1 MKNNFDFVTREEAL
15 TQLWDKRGEFEK
27 EDKLEEFEQIE
38 KQIKQIPVLNLTV
51 AVDLNQDDLVKIREK
66 AVGAIHESPLL
77 FLDARLDPTLIGGCV
92 LIWKG
97 QVFDY
102 SVRKAITDKKK
113 ELWKQ
118 DMLKV

>member
-66 AVGAIHESPLL
+66 ACLGR
-77 FLDARLDPTLIGGCV
+77 FLDIRLDPTLIGGCV